1 MLETYR
7 IDDATDDVVGGI
19 LVLVV
24 LVSVRVGHL
33 RVGWL
38 VGWYPEIIDIFQS
51 FKCFYGC
58 KAFFAENQFV
68 YFTKQVLFNRR
79 VFIEWFK

>member
-1 MLETYR
+1 MFETYR

-38 VGWYPEIIDIFQS
+38 VGW
-51 FKCFYGC
+51 
-58 KAFFAENQFV
+58 
-68 YFTKQVLFNRR
+68 
-79 VFIEWFK
+79 

>member
-1 MLETYR
+1 MFETYR

-33 RVGWL
+33 RVGWS
-38 VGWYPEIIDIFQS
+38 PEIIEIFQS

>member
-38 VGWYPEIIDIFQS
+38 VEIIEIFQS

-68 YFTKQVLFNRR
+68 YFTKQVLFNQR
-79 VFIEWFK
+79 VFIERFK